1 MTASELVG
9 AVAYLGHDPELFDD
23 TIENNILMGD
33 ASDANEYLQAVCLDQ
48 EAAAMPDGLQTR
60 VGNGGIR
67 LSGGQAQRLAL
78 ARTLCHLKPILILDD
93 PFSALDRATEAQV
106 FSHLKALAQSSIVL
120 LISHRLYL
128 FPQMDRVIYLSHGKA
143 AVGTHEQLLESNVE
157 YAQLFNDQ
165 EGGRQDEEK

>member
-33 ASDANEYLQAVCLDQ
+33 ASDANEYLRAVCLDQ
-48 EAAAMPDGLQTR
+48 EVSAMPDGLQTR
-60 VGNGGIR
+60 VGNSGIR

-78 ARTLCHLKPILILDD
+78 ARTLCHPKPILILDD
-93 PFSALDRATEAQV
+93 PFSALDRATESQV
-106 FSHLKALAQSSIVL
+106 FSHLKALAQNSIVL

-143 AVGTHEQLLESNVE
+143 TVATHEQLLESSAE
-157 YAQLFNDQ
+157 YARLFHDQ